1 MANKL
6 SKLSVLVV
14 VSLSVTASGRLQ
26 AANPTVAEA
35 LAFQPV
41 QKDVQFDKPDG
52 AEIAKCTIK
61 AEKIAG
67 KVGWVVRDG
76 AGQMLRNFV
85 DTNADNAVDQWS
97 YYKDGVEV
105 YRDID
110 ANFNRKVDQC
120 RWLNTAGTRWGLDVN
135 EDTKIDQW
143 KSISAEEVT
152 AELVAA
158 IRDHDRARFEHV
170 LLNPKEIK
178 LLGVGKGKA
187 DLLAEQIEM
196 ALGSFPKIVS
206 AQKLVTPGTKW
217 VSFAGN
223 QPGLVPAGTDDS
235 TADLNVYENVMAMI
249 ETDGKPQAISVGAIV
264 RVKDTWRLIDVPQMS
279 EGTADH
285 ESRPFFFPVPRTER
299 PDQNVVAKPNE
310 KMQKLMD
317 ELQKM
322 GEITPASTPKELTRR
337 CELIEEIAG
346 EAEAEG
352 KNNWYRQLADTLS
365 ASVQTGNYPEGIDK
379 LKSLSDRYRTVLK
392 DEGLAFYAEF
402 RFLTAE
408 HGQALAK
415 PGDFA
420 KVQAKWIDDLKA
432 FVDAAKKYP
441 DSADAM
447 MELAIAEEF
456 GGSEDEAKKWY
467 ETLATDYPDSPLH
480 RKAEGA
486 RLRLDSIGKSIP
498 LQGKLVTGEKFDLA
512 QLKNKVVLV
521 QYWATW
527 CEPCKSDMPL
537 LKDLRAK
544 FKNFEVVGV
553 CLDADKEAMTSF
565 LKENDPHWPQLF
577 EDGGLDSRFAVS
589 LGIQTLPTMFLI
601 DKQGKVVSRN
611 IRGEGLETELKK
623 LLK

>member
-14 VSLSVTASGRLQ
+14 VGLSVTASGRLH

-76 AGQMLRNFV
+76 TGQMLRNFV

-110 ANFNRKVDQC
+110 SNFNRKVDQC

-187 DLLAEQIEM
+187 DLLAERIET
-196 ALGSFPKIVS
+196 ALGSFPKIVT

-279 EGTADH
+279 ESTAEH
-285 ESRPFFFPVPRTER
+285 ESRPFFFPVPRSER

-322 GEITPASTPKELTRR
+322 GEITPASTPEELTRR
-337 CELIEEIAG
+337 CELIEEIAV
-346 EAEAEG
+346 EAEPEG

-365 ASVQTGNYPEGIDK
+365 ASVQAGNFPDGIDR
-379 LKSLSDRYRTVLK
+379 LKKLSDRYRTELK

-402 RFLTAE
+402 RYLTAE
-408 HGQALAK
+408 HGQALSQ
-415 PGDFA
+415 PGNFA
-420 KVQAKWIDDLKA
+420 NVQAKWITDLKA
-432 FVDAAKKYP
+432 FVEAAKKYP

-456 GGSEDEAKKWY
+456 GGSEDEAVQWY
-467 ETLATDYPDSPLH
+467 DTLAKDYPDSPLH

-486 RLRLDSIGKSIP
+486 KLRLTSIGKQIP
-498 LQGKLVTGEKFDLA
+498 LQGKLVTGQNFDIA

-553 CLDADKEAMTSF
+553 CLDNDKSAMTSF

-577 EDGGLDSRFAVS
+577 EDGGLESRFAVS
-589 LGIQTLPTMFLI
+589 LGIQTLPTMYLI